1 MEFSDCIRGRRSVRR
16 FSDREID
23 RADIERIVDMAR
35 YSPSWKNSQTVRYHV
50 VLDEGAKGEIA
61 RGGVCGFE
69 RNTKTIDSSR
79 ALVVV
84 TTVTGICGYEPDGS
98 FSTAQQDRW
107 EAFDAG
113 AAAQTFC
120 LAAHAKGLGSVI
132 LGIFDEP
139 AIRAIVPLPQSERLA
154 ALIALGY
161 PLEAPKAAPP
171 RKEVDELLDLIG

>member
-50 VLDEGAKGEIA
+50 VLDGGVKGEIA

-98 FSTAQQDRW
+98 FTTAKGAGW
-107 EAFDAG
+107 EMFDAG
-113 AAAQTFC
+113 VACQSFC
-120 LAAHAKGLGSVI
+120 LAAHSLGLGTVI
-132 LGIFDEP
+132 LGIFDGE
-139 AIRAIVPLPQSERLA
+139 AIKARLNLPEGESVS

-161 PLEAPKAAPP
+161 PRDPAKDAPP
-171 RKEVDELLDLIG
+171 RKEVSELLSFI